1 MSAGIPDM
9 GQIDMTDAAAAATD
23 AATDASNVGQQLT
36 AVRAS
41 ALPGHTAEALAIK
54 AALQAERARLLHDFD
69 LQPRAEHFLRGLAR
83 AHDVALRGCW
93 KLAAMP
99 RSAALL
105 AVGGYGRGELFPHS
119 DVDVLMLLAQPPGA
133 AEAARIES
141 LIGML
146 WDLGFEVGHSVRT
159 VPECLTEATRDI
171 TVATALIEARFLS
184 GNRALASSLS
194 EQVTTAIE
202 PQQFFRAKMLEQQQR
217 YAKFQD
223 TPFALEPNLKESPG
237 GLRDL
242 QMILWT
248 ARAAQFGTSWGDLAK
263 RGLVTPIEARQ
274 LRRCENF
281 IRLVRI
287 RLHRIARRRED
298 RLVFDVQTA
307 LAAEFGFAQTPMCR
321 PSEVLMQHYYRTAKV
336 VTQLNVIVLQTIEAA
351 LFPGRN
357 VAPVPISAAIGNANS
372 AEAEAAAAPVAHASF
387 QNAGGLLDIVD
398 EGVFFRRPS
407 ALLEA
412 FLVMQQHS
420 ELEGMT
426 ARTMN
431 AIWHCR
437 TLIDAKFRRDPANR
451 ALFLSILQQPRG
463 IVHELRRMNQLSV
476 LGRYLP
482 VFRRIVGQ
490 MQHDLYH
497 VYTVDQHILM
507 VVRNIRRFTM
517 PEFAHEYPLCSR
529 LIANFEQPWLLYVAA
544 LFHDIAKG
552 RGGDHSTLGMA
563 DVRRFARDHAL
574 AVNDTQLLEF
584 LVEHHLTMSR
594 VAQKEDLSDPE
605 VVTAFARTVG
615 SERRL
620 TALYL
625 LTVADVRG
633 TSPKVWNAWKGKL
646 LEDLYFRALRV
657 VENAD
662 GSGAPPSAPAELQAR
677 QEGARRIL
685 GLYAFHPD
693 AIERFWKRLDVAWFL
708 RHDAQ
713 DIAWITRAFAL
724 ARDTS
729 RPRIKA
735 RLSPAGEGL
744 QIVVF
749 TPDQPDLLARIC
761 QFFDR
766 QRFYI
771 LDARVHTTIG
781 GEGERHALDTFHVLD
796 PDGGHYRDRIA
807 NIERDLAQHLAHPT
821 PLPSPATGRPSRQS
835 RSFPIEPTVD
845 LRPDERGRFYLL
857 TLSASDRDGLLYA
870 ILRVLTGHKVNV
882 QAAKIT
888 TLGERVEDFF
898 LVDGA
903 ILSDAKAQI
912 KLETE
917 LLAVLAP

>member
-1 MSAGIPDM
+1 MSASHSAGIPVVVPF
-9 GQIDMTDAAAAATD
+9 GETDAGT
-23 AATDASNVGQQLT
+23 ASSKDLALT
-36 AVRAS
+36 AARA
-41 ALPGHTAEALAIK
+41 PGLAAHTAEALAIK

-69 LQPRAEHFLRGLAR
+69 ILPRAERLLHGLAR
-83 AHDVALRGCW
+83 AHDMALRACW
-93 KLAAMP
+93 KLAMMP

-119 DVDVLMLLAQPPGA
+119 DVDVLMLLAEAPTAG
-133 AEAARIES
+133 EAATIER

-159 VPECLTEATRDI
+159 VSECLSEAERDI

-184 GNRALASSLS
+184 GSRQLASLLS
-194 EQVTTAIE
+194 EQVATAID
-202 PQQFFRAKMLEQQQR
+202 PQQFFRAKMLEQHQR

-223 TPFALEPNLKESPG
+223 TPYALEPNLKESPG

-248 ARAAQFGTSWGDLAK
+248 ARAARFGTSWGELAK
-263 RGLVTPIEARQ
+263 RGLVTRVEARQ
-274 LRRCENF
+274 LRRCEDF
-281 IRLVRI
+281 IQLVRI
-287 RLHRIARRRED
+287 RLHRIAKRRED

-307 LAAEFGFAQTPMCR
+307 LAEEFGFAQTQTRR
-321 PSEVLMQHYYRTAKV
+321 PSEVLMQRYYRNAKV

-351 LFPGRN
+351 LFPARK
-357 VAPVPISAAIGNANS
+357 VAPVSIDPAIDG
-372 AEAEAAAAPVAHASF
+372 VF
-387 QNAGGLLDIVD
+387 LNAGGLLEIVD
-398 EGVFFRRPS
+398 DGVFHRRPA

-431 AIWHCR
+431 AIWRGR
-437 TLIDAKFRRDPANR
+437 TLIDAKFRREPANR

-476 LGRYLP
+476 LSHYLP

-529 LIANFEQPWLLYVAA
+529 LIANFERPWLLYVAA

-552 RGGDHSTLGMA
+552 RGGDHSTLGRA
-563 DVRRFARDHAL
+563 DVRRFAHDHAI
-574 AVNDTQLLEF
+574 DTKDIELLEF
-584 LVEHHLTMSR
+584 LVGQHLTMSR
-594 VAQKEDLSDPE
+594 VAQKEDLSDSE
-605 VVTAFARTVG
+605 VISAFARIAGT
-615 SERRL
+615 ERRL

-657 VENAD
+657 IENAD
-662 GSGAPPSAPAELQAR
+662 GTGAPPSAPAELQAR
-677 QEGARRIL
+677 QEDARRIL

-744 QIVVF
+744 QIAVF

-761 QFFDR
+761 QYFDR

-771 LDARVHTTIG
+771 VDARVHTTNG
-781 GEGERHALDTFHVLD
+781 NEGERHALDTFHVLD

-807 NIERDLAQHLAHPT
+807 SIERDLAQHLAHPT
-821 PLPSPATGRPSRQS
+821 PLPPPATGRPSRQS
-835 RSFPIEPTVD
+835 RSFPIAPTVD
-845 LRPDERGRFYLL
+845 LRPDERGRFFLL

-870 ILRVLTGHKVNV
+870 ILRVLTSHRVNV

-917 LLAVLAP
+917 LLEVLAS

>member
-1 MSAGIPDM
+1 MSAAIPLRSA
-9 GQIDMTDAAAAATD
+9 DATTVANDGVA
-23 AATDASNVGQQLT
+23 LT
-36 AVRAS
+36 AARAS
-41 ALPGHTAEALAIK
+41 DLAAHTAEALAIK
-54 AALQAERARLLHDFD
+54 AALQAERARLLRDFD
-69 LQPRAEHFLRGLAR
+69 LQPRAERFLRGLAR
-83 AHDVALRGCW
+83 AHDIALRACW

-99 RSAALL
+99 RTATLL

-119 DVDVLMLLAQPPGA
+119 DVDVLMLLAEPPSAG
-133 AEAARIES
+133 EAATIEN

-159 VPECLTEATRDI
+159 VPECLIEAERDI

-184 GNRALASSLS
+184 GSRKLASSLAS
-194 EQVTTAIE
+194 SMREQVAAALE
-202 PQQFFRAKMLEQQQR
+202 PQQFFRAKMLEQHQR

-223 TPFALEPNLKESPG
+223 TPYALEPNLKESPG

-248 ARAAQFGTSWGDLAK
+248 GRAARFGASWGELAK
-263 RGLVTPIEARQ
+263 KGLVTPVEARQ
-274 LRRCENF
+274 LRRCEDF

-287 RLHRIARRRED
+287 RLHRIAKRRED

-307 LAAEFGFAQTPMCR
+307 LAAEFGFAQTPTRR

-351 LFPGRN
+351 LFPARK
-357 VAPVPISAAIGNANS
+357 VAPIAIDAT
-372 AEAEAAAAPVAHASF
+372 F
-387 QNAGGLLDIVD
+387 LNAGGLLDIVD
-398 EGVFFRRPS
+398 EGVFFRRPA

-412 FLVMQQHS
+412 FLVMQKHS

-426 ARTMN
+426 ARAMN
-431 AIWHCR
+431 AIWHGR

-507 VVRNIRRFTM
+507 VVRNMRRFTM

-529 LIANFEQPWLLYVAA
+529 LIANFEHHWLLYVAA

-552 RGGDHSTLGMA
+552 RGGDHSTLGKA
-563 DVRRFARDHAL
+563 EVRRFARDHAL
-574 AVNDTQLLEF
+574 QAKDIELLEF

-605 VVTAFARTVG
+605 VITAFARTVG
-615 SERRL
+615 AERRL

-677 QEGARRIL
+677 QQDARRIL
-685 GLYAFHPD
+685 GLYAFDPD
-693 AIERFWKRLDVAWFL
+693 AIDRFWKRLDVAWFL

-761 QFFDR
+761 QYFDR

-771 LDARVHTTIG
+771 LDARVHTTNG
-781 GEGERHALDTFHVLD
+781 NEGERHALDTFHVLD

-807 NIERDLAQHLAHPT
+807 SIERDLAQHLAHPS
-821 PLPSPATGRPSRQS
+821 PLPPPATGRPSRQS
-835 RSFPIEPTVD
+835 RSFPIAPTVD
-845 LRPDERGRFYLL
+845 LRPDERGRFFLL
-857 TLSASDRDGLLYA
+857 TLSTSDRDGLLYA
-870 ILRVLTGHKVNV
+870 ILRVLTTHRVNV

-917 LLAVLAP
+917 LLEVLAS

>member
-1 MSAGIPDM
+1 MS
-9 GQIDMTDAAAAATD
+9 
-23 AATDASNVGQQLT
+23 DASSAAIRRKAGGAHPAVGQAVALT
-36 AVRAS
+36 AARAEGL
-41 ALPGHTAEALAIK
+41 AAHTAEALAVK
-54 AALQAERARLLHDFD
+54 AALQEERERLLRDFD
-69 LQPRAEHFLRGLAR
+69 LQPRAERLLHRLAR
-83 AHDVALRGCW
+83 AHDTALRACW

-119 DVDVLMLLAQPPGA
+119 DVDVLMLLAEPPSA
-133 AEAARIES
+133 SEAARIES

-146 WDLGFEVGHSVRT
+146 WDLGFEIGHSVRT
-159 VPECLTEATRDI
+159 LPECLTEAGRDI
-171 TVATALIEARFLS
+171 TVATALIEARLLS
-184 GNRALASSLS
+184 GNRTLASALS
-194 EQVTTAIE
+194 GQVADSID
-202 PQQFFRAKMLEQQQR
+202 PQQFFRAKALEQRQR

-223 TPFALEPNLKESPG
+223 TPYALEPNIKESPG

-248 ARAAQFGTSWGDLAK
+248 ARAARLGASWSDLAK
-263 RGLVTPIEARQ
+263 RGLVTPVEARQ
-274 LRRCENF
+274 LRRSENF

-287 RLHRIARRRED
+287 RLHRIAGRRED

-307 LAAEFGFAQTPMCR
+307 LAAEFGFEQTPTRR

-351 LFPGRN
+351 LFPARK
-357 VAPVPISAAIGNANS
+357 VAPTAITAD
-372 AEAEAAAAPVAHASF
+372 F
-387 QNAGGLLDIVD
+387 LNAGGLLDIAD
-398 EGVFFRRPS
+398 EGLFFRRPS

-426 ARTMN
+426 GRTMN
-431 AIWHCR
+431 AIWHGR
-437 TLIDAKFRRDPANR
+437 TLIDARFRRDPGNR

-529 LIANFEQPWLLYVAA
+529 LVANFERPWLLYIAA

-563 DVRRFARDHAL
+563 DVKRFARDHAIE
-574 AVNDTQLLEF
+574 AADSELLEF
-584 LVEHHLTMSR
+584 LVEHHLTMAR
-594 VAQKEDLSDPE
+594 VAQKEDLSDPDI
-605 VVTAFARTVG
+605 VAAFARVVAT
-615 SERRL
+615 ERRL

-662 GSGAPPSAPAELQAR
+662 GSSAPPSAPAELQAR

-685 GLYAFHPD
+685 GLYAFHPE
-693 AIERFWKRLDVAWFL
+693 AIDRFWKRLDVAWFL

-761 QFFDR
+761 QYFDR

-771 LDARVHTTIG
+771 LDARVHTTSG
-781 GEGERHALDTFHVLD
+781 SPGERHALDTFHVLD

-807 NIERDLAQHLAHPT
+807 SIERDLAQHLAHPT
-821 PLPSPATGRPSRQS
+821 PLPPPATGRPSRQS
-835 RSFPIEPTVD
+835 RSFPIAPTVD
-845 LRPDERGRFYLL
+845 LRPDERGRFFLL

-870 ILRVLTGHKVNV
+870 ILRVLTSHRVNV

-912 KLETE
+912 KLETD
-917 LLAVLAP
+917 LLEALAP

>member
-1 MSAGIPDM
+1 MSAVVPVRK
-9 GQIDMTDAAAAATD
+9 TDATD
-23 AATDASNVGQQLT
+23 QSGNELALT
-36 AVRAS
+36 AVRALGL
-41 ALPGHTAEALAIK
+41 AAHTAEALAIK
-54 AALQAERARLLHDFD
+54 AALQAERARLLRDFD
-69 LQPRAEHFLRGLAR
+69 IQPRAERLLRGLAR

-119 DVDVLMLLAQPPGA
+119 DVDVLMLLAA
-133 AEAARIES
+133 APTTGEAATIEC

-159 VPECLTEATRDI
+159 VPECLTEAERDI

-184 GNRALASSLS
+184 GSRALASSLS
-194 EQVTTAIE
+194 EQIATAIE
-202 PQQFFRAKMLEQQQR
+202 PRKFFRAKMLEQHQR

-223 TPFALEPNLKESPG
+223 TPYALEPNIKESPG

-248 ARAAQFGTSWGDLAK
+248 ACAARFGASWKALVE

-274 LRRCENF
+274 LRRCEDF

-307 LAAEFGFAQTPMCR
+307 LAEELGLAPTPMCR
-321 PSEVLMQHYYRTAKV
+321 ASEVLMQRYYRTAKV

-351 LFPGRN
+351 LFPARN
-357 VAPVPISAAIGNANS
+357 VAPLLINAD
-372 AEAEAAAAPVAHASF
+372 F

-412 FLVMQQHS
+412 FLVMQKHS

-426 ARTMN
+426 GRTMN
-431 AIWHCR
+431 AIWHGR

-451 ALFLSILQQPRG
+451 ALFLAILQQPRG

-482 VFRRIVGQ
+482 AFRRIVGQ

-529 LIANFEQPWLLYVAA
+529 LIANFERSWLLYVAA

-552 RGGDHSTLGMA
+552 RGGDHSVLGRA
-563 DVRRFARDHAL
+563 DVRRFACDHAL
-574 AVNDTQLLEF
+574 EAKDVELVEF

-605 VVTAFARTVG
+605 VIGAFARIVK

-662 GSGAPPSAPAELQAR
+662 GSAPPSAPAELQAR
-677 QEGARRIL
+677 QQDARRIL

-708 RHDAQ
+708 RHDAP

-761 QFFDR
+761 QYFDR

-771 LDARVHTTIG
+771 LDARVHTTNG
-781 GEGERHALDTFHVLD
+781 NEGERHALDTFHVLD

-807 NIERDLAQHLAHPT
+807 SIERDLAQHLAHPT
-821 PLPSPATGRPSRQS
+821 PLPPPATGRPSRQS
-835 RSFPIEPTVD
+835 RSFPIAPTVD
-845 LRPDERGRFYLL
+845 LRPDERGRFFLL

-870 ILRVLTGHKVNV
+870 ILRVLTSHRVNV

-903 ILSDAKAQI
+903 ILSDAKVQI

-917 LLAVLAP
+917 LLEVLAA